1 MFALLSTEWGHGADF
16 YNWARDSV
24 LNTHTQHPAS
34 PQLFTEFI
42 LISVIHQGF
51 PDTLFMWAAPASEGA
66 LCQQMALQNVQ
77 HPQLP
82 SPHSQQLLWTV
93 FFCFSGSSLVLLSGL
108 YIGVSLGA
116 PTPGPSNFPGLSFQ
130 KRSLCPA
137 AQKKNPHSHSLSLT
151 LLTRDK
157 LLGTEREKTLP
168 HSPEISHDWKKI
180 LWFYILV
187 CCVVFGFFRANC
199 VSQHV
204 IAKLLMWV
212 QPNAERRRRRENP
225 S

>member
-16 YNWARDSV
+16 HNWARDSV
-24 LNTHTQHPAS
+24 FNTHTKHPVS

-51 PDTLFMWAAPASEGA
+51 PDTLFMWTAPASERA

-93 FFCFSGSSLVLLSGL
+93 FFCFSGSSLVLLSYL
-108 YIGVSLGA
+108 NIGVSLGA
-116 PTPGPSNFPGLSFQ
+116 PTAGPSNFPGLSFTT
-130 KRSLCPA
+130 SCCT
-137 AQKKNPHSHSLSLT
+137 KKTPHSHFLSLNH
-151 LLTRDK
+151 LTRYK
-157 LLGTEREKTLP
+157 LLGTGREKTLP
-168 HSPEISHDWKKI
+168 HSPEISCDWKKV

-187 CCVVFGFFRANC
+187 YWVVFGFFRATC
-199 VSQHV
+199 VSQHAT
-204 IAKLLMWV
+204 AKLLMWV
-212 QPNAERRRRRENP
+212 
-225 S
+225 